1 MRRWHRMLA
10 PWFAWLLL
18 LLALTGVATQVTAV
32 IGDMATAQ
40 RPAVTDKGTTDKA
53 AAGQPPK
60 RSPIGQWNHWFKK
73 LHSGEMLGPIGIAA
87 NLLGGIALLFF
98 AGSGFWMY
106 LSMWLRRQRA
116 RRRGR

>member
-32 IGDMATAQ
+32 IGDIATSQQPATAVKT
-40 RPAVTDKGTTDKA
+40 AIA
-53 AAGQPPK
+53 QPQK
-60 RSPIGQWNHWFKK
+60 RSPIGQWNHWLKK
-73 LHSGEMLGPIGIAA
+73 LHSGEMLGPVGIAV

-106 LSMWLRRQRA
+106 LSMWIRRQRT
-116 RRRGR
+116 RRRQA